1 MVRTRKLVVPLSVVF
16 TLCGLVPLV
25 LAAPFQNPGEWVFP
39 PFNHGMDSNNPL
51 WDPDQGSG
59 VQDGKPGSNCKYNA
73 IHACLIASGP
83 NQGKVLVFGD
93 QPQPSAPPPPPWT
106 QFWSILTVG
115 AEGTVVSQ
123 TTTYAN
129 YSMSLPDDKD
139 MFCSGHAWMA
149 DGRLFVAGGTYKKGS
164 PALGSDRCFIYDPT
178 TNAWTAVSPLMA
190 RPRWYPTVTLSS
202 DDAMMVFS
210 GVHDSDGDCVTPPD
224 TSIDTYEVWD
234 PSLASG
240 AGAWQINP
248 SGGTVFAGPGSVSLL
263 DYFRYYPRM
272 HVLTN
277 GRIFMSG
284 MHIVPA
290 RLRHDKVVTM
300 GGGYSIVS
308 QWEVLT
314 NNLMVGRRLY
324 GSSFLFPGLEDVVM
338 TSVGADYEEACR
350 LSDPHTGPILSSVQY
365 SVATATPMPSFWSA
379 APSIPDENVGST
391 TYVGARTQANTV
403 ILPDESILL
412 VGGMNVDSFG
422 TPVALRD
429 SRLFTGQPD
438 TGSWALVDLEDSDRG
453 YHATALLLPDGRVL
467 SAGGNDRDFDYQV
480 YRPPYLLSGYP
491 RPAILTSPATMQY
504 FDANPI
510 QYSITYNALPPGVF
524 IQKIVLVAPGADTH
538 HSDMAQRLVRMT
550 LTVTDLGGTRTK
562 FYAPR
567 DSKHAPRGYYM
578 LFAVTNQGTPSVARW
593 VKLS

>member
-1 MVRTRKLVVPLSVVF
+1 VDP
-16 TLCGLVPLV
+16 
-25 LAAPFQNPGEWVFP
+25 
-39 PFNHGMDSNNPL
+39 NNPT
-51 WDPDQGSG
+51 WDPDQGGPNS
-59 VQDGKPGSNCKYNA
+59 QDGKTGSNCKYNS
-73 IHACLIASGP
+73 IHAGVIPNGP
-83 NQGKVLVFGD
+83 NQGKVLVFGHQN
-93 QPQPSAPPPPPWT
+93 QPNPTWL
-106 QFWSILTVG
+106 QFWSIVNVGPDGTDASLT
-115 AEGTVVSQ
+115 S
-123 TTTYAN
+123 TYAN
-129 YSMSLPDDKD
+129 YSFQLPDDKEL
-139 MFCSGHAWMA
+139 FCSGHAWMA
-149 DGRLFVAGGTYKKGS
+149 DGRLFVAGGTYTTGTPS
-164 PALGSDRCFIYDPT
+164 LGSNRCFIYDPAA
-178 TNAWTAVSPLMA
+178 NSWTALSPLMA
-190 RPRWYPTVTLSS
+190 LPRWYPTVTLSS
-202 DDAMMVFS
+202 DDTMMVFS
-210 GVHDSDGDCVTPPD
+210 GTQDSDGDCANPLD
-224 TSIDTYEVWD
+224 TSIDTYEAWD

-240 AGAWQINP
+240 AGAWQVNA
-248 SGGTVFAGPGSVSLL
+248 SGTTVFAGPGSVSLP

-338 TSVGADYEEACR
+338 TSVGANYEEACR
-350 LSDPHTGPILSSVQY
+350 ISDPHTGAILSSVQY
-365 SVATATPMPSFWSA
+365 AVATATGALPSFWSTA
-379 APSIPDENVGST
+379 QGVPDETVGST

-412 VGGMNVDSFG
+412 VGGANVDSFG
-422 TPVALRD
+422 NIVALRD

-438 TGSWALVDLEDSDRG
+438 SGNWAFMDLEDSDRG

-467 SAGGNDRDFDYQV
+467 SAGGNKRDFDYQV
-480 YRPPYLLSGYP
+480 YRPPYLMSGYT
-491 RPAILTSPATMQY
+491 RPTILTSPATMQY

-510 QYSITYNALPPGVF
+510 QYSITYNALPPGVVV
-524 IQKIVLVAPGADTH
+524 QKIVLVAPGADTH